1 MLVTPKNTVN
11 KNSMKNKIFLKTKQ
25 WQSSKLKKI
34 NWTENGLPK
43 EFEAPFRIFYQYASC
58 LTKIR

>member
-25 WQSSKLKKI
+25 WQSSKLKNSIEQKMGYPKNLRLHSEFFI
-34 NWTENGLPK
+34 NMLLAWLK
-43 EFEAPFRIFYQYASC
+43 
-58 LTKIR
+58 